1 MMILNAKSFTSLSSS
16 IVSMRQNVIAIRKTV
31 ANNNKNN
38 QKIEKKEILQQ
49 RRLDETEERRAKES
63 ANEQTK
69 EAKKGL
75 GKLGDKILKKP
86 EMAFRIPGIS
96 ILTATISF
104 ISFGFIGW
112 MLKALPVIQKAVESF
127 VEKAKEFIKSLEVF
141 WNVIKSGFALLFN
154 AVEGVVRQL
163 GFGGT
168 DGLQGGDEQKTKTLI
183 NDLVQSLNTLKDE
196 LPVRFKKFAEDLAL
210 MFAKQQAG
218 QDITADTRTAAG
230 ASNLKQA
237 IRRAESG
244 EDYGAMYS
252 RNRATFSRGQED
264 ITKMTIDQVDQLQT
278 DYLNHQKSLGYN
290 SADGSDRSAAMGAYQ
305 MINVRDVALA
315 MGLDPKTTI
324 FSKATQ
330 DRMVDYYLNYSGF
343 QDFKSGKITAEQFN
357 DRLAEQFA
365 SLKTSAGRGV
375 YDKDGMNNAYDSVL
389 GLIQSRKFDDVSP
402 TIDKPATVIER
413 ADDLSSGGQPKRVTI
428 DKEVIVPITLPKE
441 RREKYQQSFAAASSI
456 KIEVVSVDG
465 HTFEDEIF

>member
-75 GKLGDKILKKP
+75 GKLGDKLLKKP

-168 DGLQGGDEQKTKTLI
+168 EGLQGGDEQKTKTLI

-196 LPVRFKKFAEDLAL
+196 LPVRFKKFAEDLAM

-218 QDITADTRTAAG
+218 QDVTDTMTGSDIKLSGDAVNKTKQLLRDSEGYRSEPYWDVNAWRIGYGSDTQTDAQGRVTRVTQNSRETREGAERDLQRRIRQEFMPSAAASVGETFGKLPTSAQAALTSITYNYGTLPRNVAIAAKTGDTAAI
-230 ASNLKQA
+230 ADAVEKLKGHNAGINARRRQEEA
-237 IRRAESG
+237 DIIRGSAQISRVITPAE
-244 EDYGAMYS
+244 
-252 RNRATFSRGQED
+252 
-264 ITKMTIDQVDQLQT
+264 ITSDPVSK
-278 DYLNHQKSLGYN
+278 
-290 SADGSDRSAAMGAYQ
+290 SDRVS
-305 MINVRDVALA
+305 DALNT
-315 MGLDPKTTI
+315 GPKQI
-324 FSKATQ
+324 SI
-330 DRMVDYYLNYSGF
+330 DR
-343 QDFKSGKITAEQFN
+343 E
-357 DRLAEQFA
+357 
-365 SLKTSAGRGV
+365 
-375 YDKDGMNNAYDSVL
+375 VL
-389 GLIQSRKFDDVSP
+389 
-402 TIDKPATVIER
+402 
-413 ADDLSSGGQPKRVTI
+413 
-428 DKEVIVPITLPKE
+428 VPITLPKE

>member
-75 GKLGDKILKKP
+75 GRLGDKILKKP

-141 WNVIKSGFALLFN
+141 WNVIKTGFALLFN

-218 QDITADTRTAAG
+218 QDITADTRTAAP

-244 EDYGAMYS
+244 EDYGAMYN
-252 RNRATFSRGQED
+252 RNRGTFSRGQED
-264 ITKMTIDQVDQLQT
+264 ITKMTINQVHNLQT
-278 DYLNHQKSLGYN
+278 DYLNHQKSLGY
-290 SADGSDRSAAMGAYQ
+290 GETQRSAAMGAYQ
-305 MINVRDVALA
+305 MLNVRDVALA

-330 DRMVDYYLNYSGF
+330 DRMADYYLNYAGF
-343 QDFKSGKITAEQFN
+343 QDFKSGKITAVQFN
-357 DRLAEQFA
+357 DRLAGQFA
-365 SLKTSAGRGV
+365 SLKTSSGRGV

-402 TIDKPATVIER
+402 TIDKPAKVIER
-413 ADDLSSGGQPKRVTI
+413 AEGLSSESGRKRVTI
-428 DKEVIVPITLPKE
+428 DKEVLVPITLPKE

>member
-75 GKLGDKILKKP
+75 GKLGDKLLKKP

-168 DGLQGGDEQKTKTLI
+168 EGLQGGDEQKTKTLI

-196 LPVRFKKFAEDLAL
+196 LPVRFKKFAEDLAM

-218 QDITADTRTAAG
+218 QDVTDTMTGSDIKLSGDAV
-230 ASNLKQA
+230 NKTKQLLRDSEGYRSEPYWDVNA
-237 IRRAESG
+237 WRIG
-244 EDYGAMYS
+244 YGS
-252 RNRATFSRGQED
+252 DT
-264 ITKMTIDQVDQLQT
+264 QT
-278 DYLNHQKSLGYN
+278 DAQG
-290 SADGSDRSAAMGAYQ
+290 
-305 MINVRDVALA
+305 
-315 MGLDPKTTI
+315 
-324 FSKATQ
+324 
-330 DRMVDYYLNYSGF
+330 
-343 QDFKSGKITAEQFN
+343 
-357 DRLAEQFA
+357 
-365 SLKTSAGRGV
+365 
-375 YDKDGMNNAYDSVL
+375 
-389 GLIQSRKFDDVSP
+389 
-402 TIDKPATVIER
+402 
-413 ADDLSSGGQPKRVTI
+413 RVTRVTQNSR
-428 DKEVIVPITLPKE
+428 ETREGAE
-441 RREKYQQSFAAASSI
+441 RDLQRRIRQEFMPSSCSI
-456 KIEVVSVDG
+456 CW
-465 HTFEDEIF
+465 

>member
-1 MMILNAKSFTSLSSS
+1 
-16 IVSMRQNVIAIRKTV
+16 
-31 ANNNKNN
+31 
-38 QKIEKKEILQQ
+38 
-49 RRLDETEERRAKES
+49 
-63 ANEQTK
+63 
-69 EAKKGL
+69 
-75 GKLGDKILKKP
+75 
-86 EMAFRIPGIS
+86 
-96 ILTATISF
+96 
-104 ISFGFIGW
+104 
-112 MLKALPVIQKAVESF
+112 
-127 VEKAKEFIKSLEVF
+127 
-141 WNVIKSGFALLFN
+141 
-154 AVEGVVRQL
+154 
-163 GFGGT
+163 
-168 DGLQGGDEQKTKTLI
+168 
-183 NDLVQSLNTLKDE
+183 LKDK
-196 LPVRFKKFAEDLAL
+196 LPGRMRKFAEDLAT
-210 MFAKQQAG
+210 MFVKKEYNGDTSGLSYPAG
-218 QDITADTRTAAG
+218 P

-244 EDYGAMYS
+244 EDYGAMYN
-252 RNRATFSRGQED
+252 RNRGTFSRGQED
-264 ITKMTIDQVDQLQT
+264 ITKMTIDQVHDLQT

-305 MINVRDVALA
+305 MINVRDVAIA
-315 MGLDPKTTI
+315 MKLDPKTTI